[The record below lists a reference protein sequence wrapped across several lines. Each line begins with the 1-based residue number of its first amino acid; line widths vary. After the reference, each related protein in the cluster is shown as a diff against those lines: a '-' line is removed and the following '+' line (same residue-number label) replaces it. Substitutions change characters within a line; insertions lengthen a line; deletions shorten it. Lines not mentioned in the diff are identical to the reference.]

1 MVHLSRLSEEFVLWS
16 TSEFGFIELPDAFAT
31 GSSIMPQKKNPDIP
45 ELVRGK
51 TGRVFGSLMALL
63 TLMKSLPMAYNRDMQ
78 EDKEPLFDAVDT
90 LKACLHINVQMIPR
104 ITVNREAMRK
114 AASVGFLN
122 ATDMADYLV
131 GKGMPFRKAHA
142 CVGSAVAYALD
153 KGCEL
158 DQLTLDELTSF
169 SPLID
174 ADIFDHLTLA
184 HMIDRRQSPGGTATE
199 NVTRALDEAR
209 NALAGET

>member
-1 MVHLSRLSEEFVLWS
+1 
-16 TSEFGFIELPDAFAT
+16 
-31 GSSIMPQKKNPDIP
+31 
-45 ELVRGK
+45 
-51 TGRVFGSLMALL
+51 
-63 TLMKSLPMAYNRDMQ
+63 
-78 EDKEPLFDAVDT
+78 
-90 LKACLHINVQMIPR
+90 
-104 ITVNREAMRK
+104 MRK

-142 CVGSAVAYALD
+142 CVGSAVACA
-153 KGCEL
+153 GQGVEL
-158 DQLTLDELTSF
+158 DQLTLDELKSF

-184 HMIDRRQSPGGTATE
+184 HMIDRRQSPGGTATK